1 MLLEVLLT
9 LSKYLSFLSSFAFV
23 GLLLAMSLLTVNT
36 EGNFSANSLAL
47 RRKASLIGLIWF
59 FSSFSYIIATL
70 ADILGVS
77 FTDALDITTVRS
89 FVSQILIGRYLLA
102 QTLAAF
108 IVGYLILRPSAI
120 TITTEFPLIEEGNEI
135 VVTDPNGKRVDTGI
149 LTVLGTDAV
158 AEMKPLETSGLYKVT
173 YLLLAEAD
181 IPLEGSYTFTYS
193 AVVIST
199 PSASATPQPSASATS
214 EPVGSNFGT
223 NLFVIFLLGLSILVL
238 IGMGAY
244 ARKIFKEK

>member
-1 MLLEVLLT
+1 MKSSGKAILTIAALITLLFAPAAQANT
-9 LSKYLSFLSSFAFV
+9 LVATSPIAGSTL
-23 GLLLAMSLLTVNT
+23 
-36 EGNFSANSLAL
+36 
-47 RRKASLIGLIWF
+47 KAG
-59 FSSFSYIIATL
+59 
-70 ADILGVS
+70 
-77 FTDALDITTVRS
+77 
-89 FVSQILIGRYLLA
+89 
-102 QTLAAF
+102 
-108 IVGYLILRPSAI
+108 PSAI

-149 LTVLGTDAV
+149 LTVIGTDAV

-173 YLLLAEAD
+173 YLLLSDAD
-181 IPLEGSYTFTYS
+181 IPLDGSFTFTYS

-199 PSASATPQPSASATS
+199 PTPSAIPQPTVSATS

>member
-1 MLLEVLLT
+1 LVATTPIAGST
-9 LSKYLSFLSSFAFV
+9 L
-23 GLLLAMSLLTVNT
+23 
-36 EGNFSANSLAL
+36 
-47 RRKASLIGLIWF
+47 KAG
-59 FSSFSYIIATL
+59 
-70 ADILGVS
+70 
-77 FTDALDITTVRS
+77 
-89 FVSQILIGRYLLA
+89 
-102 QTLAAF
+102 
-108 IVGYLILRPSAI
+108 PSAI

-181 IPLEGSYTFTYS
+181 IPLEGSFTFTYS

-199 PSASATPQPSASATS
+199 PSASAAPQPSASATS
-214 EPVGSNFGT
+214 EPAGSNFGT

-244 ARKIFKEK
+244 ARKIFKER

>member
-1 MLLEVLLT
+1 MT
-9 LSKYLSFLSSFAFV
+9 SS
-23 GLLLAMSLLTVNT
+23 
-36 EGNFSANSLAL
+36 
-47 RRKASLIGLIWF
+47 RKALLISAALITF
-59 FSSFSYIIATL
+59 IFAPAAQANTLVAT
-70 ADILGVS
+70 S
-77 FTDALDITTVRS
+77 P
-89 FVSQILIGRYLLA
+89 
-102 QTLAAF
+102 
-108 IVGYLILRPSAI
+108 IVGSTLKAGPSAI

-181 IPLEGSYTFTYS
+181 IPLEGSFTFTYS

-199 PSASATPQPSASATS
+199 PSASAAPQPSASATS

-223 NLFVIFLLGLSILVL
+223 NLFVICLLGLSILVL
-238 IGMGAY
+238 VGMGAY
-244 ARKIFKEK
+244 ARKIFKER

>member
-1 MLLEVLLT
+1 VKSNNKAILATAALITLLFAPAAQANT
-9 LSKYLSFLSSFAFV
+9 LVATSPIAGSTL
-23 GLLLAMSLLTVNT
+23 
-36 EGNFSANSLAL
+36 
-47 RRKASLIGLIWF
+47 KAG
-59 FSSFSYIIATL
+59 
-70 ADILGVS
+70 
-77 FTDALDITTVRS
+77 
-89 FVSQILIGRYLLA
+89 
-102 QTLAAF
+102 
-108 IVGYLILRPSAI
+108 PSAI

-158 AEMKPLETSGLYKVT
+158 AEMKPLETSGLYKVS
-173 YLLLAEAD
+173 YLLLSEAD

-193 AVVIST
+193 AVVLST
-199 PSASATPQPSASATS
+199 PTASAIPQPSASATA

-244 ARKIFKEK
+244 ARKIFKER

>member
-1 MLLEVLLT
+1 M
-9 LSKYLSFLSSFAFV
+9 KSS
-23 GLLLAMSLLTVNT
+23 
-36 EGNFSANSLAL
+36 
-47 RRKASLIGLIWF
+47 RKAILATAALITLLF
-59 FSSFSYIIATL
+59 APFAQANTLVATSPIAGSTL
-70 ADILGVS
+70 KAG
-77 FTDALDITTVRS
+77 
-89 FVSQILIGRYLLA
+89 
-102 QTLAAF
+102 
-108 IVGYLILRPSAI
+108 PSAI

-181 IPLEGSYTFTYS
+181 IPLEGSFTFTYS
-193 AVVIST
+193 AVVLST
-199 PSASATPQPSASATS
+199 PSASAAPQPSVSATA

-238 IGMGAY
+238 VGMGAY
-244 ARKIFKEK
+244 ARKIFKER

>member
-1 MLLEVLLT
+1 MKSSRRAILATAALITLLFVPAAQANT
-9 LSKYLSFLSSFAFV
+9 LVATSPIAGSTL
-23 GLLLAMSLLTVNT
+23 
-36 EGNFSANSLAL
+36 
-47 RRKASLIGLIWF
+47 KAG
-59 FSSFSYIIATL
+59 
-70 ADILGVS
+70 
-77 FTDALDITTVRS
+77 
-89 FVSQILIGRYLLA
+89 
-102 QTLAAF
+102 
-108 IVGYLILRPSAI
+108 PSAI

-158 AEMKPLETSGLYKVT
+158 AEMKPLETSGLYKVS

-181 IPLEGSYTFTYS
+181 IPLEGSFTFTYS
-193 AVVIST
+193 AVVLST

-223 NLFVIFLLGLSILVL
+223 NLFVISLLGISILVL
-238 IGMGAY
+238 VGMGAY

>member
-1 MLLEVLLT
+1 VKSSGKAILATAALITLLFAPAAQANT
-9 LSKYLSFLSSFAFV
+9 LVATSPIAGSTL
-23 GLLLAMSLLTVNT
+23 
-36 EGNFSANSLAL
+36 
-47 RRKASLIGLIWF
+47 KAG
-59 FSSFSYIIATL
+59 
-70 ADILGVS
+70 
-77 FTDALDITTVRS
+77 
-89 FVSQILIGRYLLA
+89 
-102 QTLAAF
+102 
-108 IVGYLILRPSAI
+108 PSAI

-158 AEMKPLETSGLYKVT
+158 AEMKPLETSGLYKVS
-173 YLLLAEAD
+173 YLLLSEGD
-181 IPLEGSYTFTYS
+181 IPLDGSYTFTYS
-193 AVVIST
+193 AVVLST
-199 PSASATPQPSASATS
+199 PSASAIPQPSASATA

>member
-1 MLLEVLLT
+1 M
-9 LSKYLSFLSSFAFV
+9 KSS
-23 GLLLAMSLLTVNT
+23 
-36 EGNFSANSLAL
+36 
-47 RRKASLIGLIWF
+47 RKAILATAALITFLCAPAAQANTLVAT
-59 FSSFSYIIATL
+59 SPIAGSTL
-70 ADILGVS
+70 KAG
-77 FTDALDITTVRS
+77 
-89 FVSQILIGRYLLA
+89 
-102 QTLAAF
+102 
-108 IVGYLILRPSAI
+108 PSAI

-158 AEMKPLETSGLYKVT
+158 AEMKPLETSGLYKVS

-199 PSASATPQPSASATS
+199 PSASAAPQPSASATS

-223 NLFVIFLLGLSILVL
+223 NLFVISLLGLSILVL

-244 ARKIFKEK
+244 ARKIFKER

>member
-1 MLLEVLLT
+1 M
-9 LSKYLSFLSSFAFV
+9 KSSRKAILV
-23 GLLLAMSLLTVNT
+23 TAALLAFLFAPAAQANT
-36 EGNFSANSLAL
+36 LVATSPIAGSTL
-47 RRKASLIGLIWF
+47 KAG
-59 FSSFSYIIATL
+59 
-70 ADILGVS
+70 
-77 FTDALDITTVRS
+77 
-89 FVSQILIGRYLLA
+89 
-102 QTLAAF
+102 
-108 IVGYLILRPSAI
+108 PSAI

-244 ARKIFKEK
+244 ARKIFKER

>member
-1 MLLEVLLT
+1 M
-9 LSKYLSFLSSFAFV
+9 KSS
-23 GLLLAMSLLTVNT
+23 
-36 EGNFSANSLAL
+36 
-47 RRKASLIGLIWF
+47 RKAILAIAALITLLCAPAAQANTLVATTP
-59 FSSFSYIIATL
+59 IAGSTL
-70 ADILGVS
+70 KAG
-77 FTDALDITTVRS
+77 
-89 FVSQILIGRYLLA
+89 
-102 QTLAAF
+102 
-108 IVGYLILRPSAI
+108 PSAI

-181 IPLEGSYTFTYS
+181 IPLEGSFTFTYS

-199 PSASATPQPSASATS
+199 PSASAAPQPSASATS
-214 EPVGSNFGT
+214 EPIGSNFGT

-238 IGMGAY
+238 VGMGAY
-244 ARKIFKEK
+244 ARKIFKER

>member
-1 MLLEVLLT
+1 M
-9 LSKYLSFLSSFAFV
+9 KSS
-23 GLLLAMSLLTVNT
+23 
-36 EGNFSANSLAL
+36 
-47 RRKASLIGLIWF
+47 RKAILATAALITFLYAPAAQANTLVAT
-59 FSSFSYIIATL
+59 SPIAGSTL
-70 ADILGVS
+70 KAG
-77 FTDALDITTVRS
+77 
-89 FVSQILIGRYLLA
+89 
-102 QTLAAF
+102 
-108 IVGYLILRPSAI
+108 PSAI

-158 AEMKPLETSGLYKVT
+158 AEMKPLETSGVYKVS

-199 PSASATPQPSASATS
+199 PSASAAPQPSASATS

-244 ARKIFKEK
+244 ARKIFKER

>member
-1 MLLEVLLT
+1 MT
-9 LSKYLSFLSSFAFV
+9 SS
-23 GLLLAMSLLTVNT
+23 G
-36 EGNFSANSLAL
+36 
-47 RRKASLIGLIWF
+47 KA
-59 FSSFSYIIATL
+59 
-70 ADILGVS
+70 
-77 FTDALDITTVRS
+77 
-89 FVSQILIGRYLLA
+89 ILISAALITFLFAPAA
-102 QTLAAF
+102 QANTLVATSPIA
-108 IVGYLILRPSAI
+108 GSTLKAGPSAI
-120 TITTEFPLIEEGNEI
+120 TITTEFPLLDEGNEI

-158 AEMKPLETSGLYKVT
+158 AEMKPLETSGLYKVS

-238 IGMGAY
+238 VGMGAY
-244 ARKIFKEK
+244 ARKIFKER

>member
-1 MLLEVLLT
+1 MK
-9 LSKYLSFLSSFAFV
+9 S
-23 GLLLAMSLLTVNT
+23 N
-36 EGNFSANSLAL
+36 
-47 RRKASLIGLIWF
+47 RKAILAIAALVTLF
-59 FSSFSYIIATL
+59 FAPVAQANTLVATSPIAGSTL
-70 ADILGVS
+70 KAG
-77 FTDALDITTVRS
+77 
-89 FVSQILIGRYLLA
+89 
-102 QTLAAF
+102 
-108 IVGYLILRPSAI
+108 PSAI